1 MNPCQIEACQGKP
14 VCHECSKLN
23 YCPATIQR
31 QQIAALQTVQAD
43 LPNGTRMHTVGRV
56 IILTLAGPDLRPG
69 VANGPS
75 DQDIDAAIGHLRAMK
90 TTLAKTRAVAALN

>member
-1 MNPCQIEACQGKP
+1 MNTSFQPIEQG
-14 VCHECSKLN
+14 SQS
-23 YCPATIQR
+23 IQAE
-31 QQIAALQTVQAD
+31 QIAALQTVQAD

-69 VANGPS
+69 VPDGPA

-90 TTLAKTRAVAALN
+90 TTLSKARAAAQKA